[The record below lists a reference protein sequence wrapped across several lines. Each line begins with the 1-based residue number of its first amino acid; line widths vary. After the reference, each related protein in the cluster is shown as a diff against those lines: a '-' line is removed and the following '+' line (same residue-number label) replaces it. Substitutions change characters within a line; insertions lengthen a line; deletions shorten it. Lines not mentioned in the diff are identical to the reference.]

1 MGRLTQAILK
11 FGKAETSAALAS
23 AVDFGLTIFLAKI
36 VKIWYAQA
44 SFFGALAGGIIN
56 CYVNYRWVF
65 DKQEQRKPLLILKYF
80 VVWSFSILFNTA
92 FLEVPRQC
100 RCCCGYMV
108 FYRTFGHALCH
119 CKGYCSCNCCY
130 FMELSDATHLCF
142 LQFTL
147 AQ

>member
-11 FGKAETSAALAS
+11 FGKAETSATLAS
-23 AVDFGLTIFLAKI
+23 AVDFGLTIFLVKI

-56 CYVNYRWVF
+56 CYVNYQWVF

-92 FLEVPRQC
+92 GTWF
-100 RCCCGYMV
+100 
-108 FYRTFGHALCH
+108 FT
-119 CKGYCSCNCCY
+119 
-130 FMELSDATHLCF
+130 ELSGMHFVIVKAIVAVIVAILWNYQMQRIFVFRNLHSHNKEKSF
-142 LQFTL
+142 KI
-147 AQ
+147 